1 MGFGVGEYV
10 SWTDKSDKKVK
21 VGRVTGPATS
31 DKLRLKVQEVD
42 NEFKDVSG
50 GETDRLISE
59 LSRAGIGKFMSRT
72 GTDQATEIA
81 VNTAFYSAIQALFR
95 KHKAFGH
102 ETLSFLTADALYELL
117 VKYYVTD
124 MVAMMVPKAAKDGG
138 GWLEVGD
145 AHDAAAKTIPIVVIQ
160 QIVCKFAYK
169 HRFGSGLLKQAV
181 DSFAAIT
188 LGNVAG
194 RNITR
199 RSEDNKGKDYRW

>member
-1 MGFGVGEYV
+1 MGFGVGDHV

-21 VGRVTGPATS
+21 TGVVTATPS
-31 DKLRLKVQEVD
+31 GANVTVQPLDKD
-42 NEFKDVSG
+42 FKDEGSP
-50 GETDRLISE
+50 ENIPKTD

-199 RSEDNKGKDYRW
+199 KSEDNKGKDYRW